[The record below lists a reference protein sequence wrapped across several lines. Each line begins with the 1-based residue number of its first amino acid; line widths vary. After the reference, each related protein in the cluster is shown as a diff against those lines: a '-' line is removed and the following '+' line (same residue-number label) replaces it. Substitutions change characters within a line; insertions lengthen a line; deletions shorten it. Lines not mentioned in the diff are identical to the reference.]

1 MELTPIVE
9 LGEDKT
15 EGFIIT
21 GRKVL
26 AKYEVLSVATA
37 KTKQKIKYAHIEEE
51 NGKVFWV
58 VASNNEEIR
67 FDLTTGEPLKVQPLR
82 SGEGAWKAERS
93 VS

>member
-51 NGKVFWV
+51 NGKVFWWLLR
-58 VASNNEEIR
+58 IMKKY
-67 FDLTTGEPLKVQPLR
+67 DLTSLR
-82 SGEGAWKAERS
+82 ENH
-93 VS
+93 